1 MRVLAAGAI
10 VAIGVFGGV
19 AVSAQAPARLEL
31 ATLLHSAGEKVE
43 QYFAR
48 AQSLVCLETVRLQ
61 PLTSGLT
68 AEGFARTVES
78 ELRLSWDPFNHS
90 EEAPEARTLRQVL
103 RVNGRPPRKK
113 DHQACTTPEQ
123 NDTETQPL
131 SMLLAEQR
139 QQYVFALGKPSK
151 VDGRVAIVV
160 DYELRKEP
168 KVAVSEVEGQEDCI
182 SYDVDGGFR
191 GRIWLDPDSHEVMR
205 LDQGLIGL
213 VEIPMPRSLLRRAGL
228 VNDRWVMER
237 WDTTIRFKSVRFQEP
252 EETIM
257 LPVMLTSLRVTRGAG
272 MPRLRTITEYSGYK
286 RFLTGGRV
294 VPQPD

>member
-1 MRVLAAGAI
+1 MRAIGAG
-10 VAIGVFGGV
+10 VVGAIGVLGAV
-19 AVSAQAPARLEL
+19 TVSAQAPARLDL
-31 ATLLHSAGEKVE
+31 GSLLRSAGEKVE

-61 PLTSGLT
+61 PLNNGLT
-68 AEGFARTVES
+68 ADGFARTVES

-90 EEAPEARTLRQVL
+90 EDAPEARTLRQVL
-103 RVNGRPPRKK
+103 RVNGRSPRKN
-113 DHQACTTPEQ
+113 DYQACTTPEQ
-123 NDTETQPL
+123 NDSETQPL

-139 QQYVFALGKPSK
+139 QQYVFALGKPGK

-168 KVAVSEVEGQEDCI
+168 KVEVAEVEGQEDCI

-191 GRIWLDPDSHEVMR
+191 GRIWIDPDTHEVLR

-213 VEIPMPRSLLRRAGL
+213 VEIPMPRSILRRAG
-228 VNDRWVMER
+228 VHDRWVMER
-237 WDTTIRFKSVRFQEP
+237 WDTTIRFKAVRFQDP
-252 EETIM
+252 DETLM
-257 LPVMLTSLRVTRGAG
+257 LPVSLTSLRVTRGAG

-286 RFLTGGRV
+286 RFLTGARV
-294 VPQPD
+294 VQQE